1 MRVASTPTSATFHFH
16 MSSRNNLSD
25 IIREAAEEYL
35 DEWESGLTPDEFQKE
50 LAKERAALKV
60 PENTE

>member
-1 MRVASTPTSATFHFH
+1 

-35 DEWESGLTPDEFQKE
+35 DEPEAAVSADEFQRE
-50 LAKERAALKV
+50 LERERAALKI